1 MTIAVAMPDMM
12 DRSRLGAVDVT
23 VVRDHA
29 ALAASG
35 ATLVLVDLDRC
46 DDPSVFVI
54 DGVRAV
60 GYGSHVDD
68 ERLAAAR
75 ELGYAEVL
83 PRSVFFRRL
92 PELVE
97 HTS

>member
-12 DRSRLGAVDVT
+12 DRSRLGGAEVT
-23 VVRDHA
+23 VVRDRA
-29 ALAASG
+29 ALVDSG

-46 DDPSVFVI
+46 DDPSVFVA

-68 ERLAAAR
+68 ERLDAAR
-75 ELGYAEVL
+75 ALGFDEVL
-83 PRSVFFRRL
+83 ARSVFFRRL
-92 PELVE
+92 PELLGQA
-97 HTS
+97 S